1 MPRALTRFGEPGLSI
16 GARPLRASRKRA
28 WASWAWPLLLRRDVT
43 VRIMVEEAGQRRIVR
58 VEGRLTVAELAELEG
73 ALGDDLTH
81 AELELQNLRS
91 ADAGGLAALRR
102 LRDAGVVLRS
112 VPPRI
117 AYAID
122 DEG

>member
-1 MPRALTRFGEPGLSI
+1 MLG
-16 GARPLRASRKRA
+16 
-28 WASWAWPLLLRRDVT
+28 RRDVT
-43 VRIMVEEAGQRRIVR
+43 VRIMVEEGSQRRVVR

-73 ALGDDLTH
+73 ALGDDPSR

-117 AYAID
+117 AYAIE